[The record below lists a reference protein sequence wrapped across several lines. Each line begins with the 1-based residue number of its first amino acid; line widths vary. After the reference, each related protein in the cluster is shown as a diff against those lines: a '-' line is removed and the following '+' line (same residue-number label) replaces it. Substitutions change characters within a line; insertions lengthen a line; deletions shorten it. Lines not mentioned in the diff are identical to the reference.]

1 MTALRYYITLSR
13 QAAGNGELTIAIGG
27 AEDMSF
33 RRQHHVIESL
43 SEHCRRE
50 ESDRPQRLGAD
61 VDEIVPHRSW
71 EDKNATRLD
80 RISGA
85 IFHMQL
91 ATAGNNVL
99 GLFGSIGVPAE
110 PASGLD
116 LVNNRRRLGRPVSS
130 IEHKSTVLTD
140 RWVIRSSNLNTLKFV

>member
-1 MTALRYYITLSR
+1 MTALHNYITLSR
-13 QAAGNGELTIAIGG
+13 QAVCNGELTIAIGG
-27 AEDMSF
+27 AEDMRF
-33 RRQHHVIESL
+33 RRQHHVVESL

-61 VDEIVPHRSW
+61 VDQIVPYRGW

-85 IFHMQL
+85 VFHMQL
-91 ATAGNNVL
+91 AIAGNNVL
-99 GLFGSIGVPAE
+99 RLFGGIGVLAE

-116 LVNNRRRLGRPVSS
+116 LVNNCRRLGRPVSS
-130 IEHKSTVLTD
+130 IDHKSNVPTD